1 MYGAVTLT
9 AVRRVL
15 VLNLVGLT
23 PRLVQSGAM
32 PAVAAHA
39 KRHGLR
45 ALRPDL
51 PAVTCT
57 VQASML
63 MGVPPSVHGAV
74 GNGWYARDLAEVGF
88 WRQSVRLVD
97 QEGRLPGVFARWRRA
112 HPESSGAQMF
122 WWWNLPSQADLSVTP
137 RPTYWADGRKG
148 PDVHAHPTSLRQ
160 RLQERCG
167 EFPLFD
173 FWGPRAGIAST
184 RWIARATL
192 DVLQEDRPGLT
203 LAYLPHLDYDLQ
215 RFGPEGPEARR
226 AAGELDAAVKPLID
240 WAAGEDADLLILSEY
255 GLSAA
260 TRAVEPN
267 RALRAAGL
275 LEVHPA
281 RNGALLDPGNS
292 RAFAVCDHQ
301 CAHVYVAQ
309 AADLPRVTEILSNLP
324 GVERVFQRAELA
336 ALGLDHP
343 RSGELF
349 LLAASGAWFAYPY
362 WNAAQGDQ
370 EPDFA
375 RTVDIHRKP
384 GYDPCELLLDPERP
398 ALKLQLGAKL
408 LAKKM
413 GFRTLFNPVPLDPGL
428 VRGTHG
434 RLPDTAD
441 EGPVWIGPERLAPGP
456 EAVVSS
462 VRALS
467 GIAPD

>member
-1 MYGAVTLT
+1 MYGEVTLT
-9 AVRRVL
+9 TVRRVL

-32 PAVAAHA
+32 PAVAAYA
-39 KRHGLR
+39 RRHGLR
-45 ALRPDL
+45 PLQPAL

-63 MGVPPSVHGAV
+63 LGVPPSAHGAV
-74 GNGWYARDLAEVGF
+74 ANGWYARDLAEVGF

-97 QEGRLPGVFARWRRA
+97 QEGRLPSVFTRWRRA
-112 HPESSGAQMF
+112 HPESASAQLF
-122 WWWNLPSQADLSVTP
+122 WWWNLPSHADLSVTP

-148 PDVHAHPTSLRQ
+148 PDVHAHPVELRR
-160 RLQERCG
+160 RLREHCG

-173 FWGPRAGIAST
+173 FWGPRAGIRST
-184 RWIARATL
+184 RWIAGATL
-192 DVLQEDRPGLT
+192 NVLQQDRPGLT
-203 LAYLPHLDYDLQ
+203 LAYLPHLDYGLQ
-215 RFGPEGPEARR
+215 RHGPDGPEALR
-226 AAGELDAAVKPLID
+226 AAGELDAEVARLIA
-240 WAAGEDADLLILSEY
+240 WAEAEPADLLLLSEY
-255 GLSAA
+255 GISPA

-275 LEVHPA
+275 LAVHPA

-292 RAFAVCDHQ
+292 RAFAVSDHQ

-324 GVERVFQRAELA
+324 GVERVFARSELA
-336 ALGLDHP
+336 ALGLGHP

-349 LLAASGAWFAYPY
+349 LLAAPGAWFAYPY
-362 WNAAQGDQ
+362 WNEAQGDA

-384 GYDPCELLLDPERP
+384 GYDPCELLLDPARP
-398 ALKLQLGAKL
+398 GLRLRLGAKL
-408 LAKKM
+408 LAKRL
-413 GFRTLFNPVPLDPGL
+413 GFRARFDPVPLDAGL

-434 RLPDTAD
+434 RLPASAE

-456 EAVVSS
+456 EAVIRAE
-462 VRALS
+462 RALA
-467 GIAPD
+467 GICPD